1 LKKTQEAQG
10 IGDEKKLQVDKS
22 KIEEEINENVVAPK
36 N

>member
-10 IGDEKKLQVDKS
+10 IEDKKKLQVHKYKAKEKLD
-22 KIEEEINENVVAPK
+22 ENVVTLE